1 MHCNKTQDL
10 KTHGDKKKRE
20 KKKSNVKKKT
30 LITGGTDNPGPS
42 GDSETT

>member
-1 MHCNKTQDL
+1 M
-10 KTHGDKKKRE
+10 KKERE
-20 KKKSNVKKKT
+20 KSDVKKKS

>member
-1 MHCNKTQDL
+1 M
-10 KTHGDKKKRE
+10 KKERK
-20 KKKSNVKKKT
+20 KAMQKKS

>member
-1 MHCNKTQDL
+1 M
-10 KTHGDKKKRE
+10 KKERK
-20 KKKSNVKKKT
+20 KNDAKKS